1 LCTSFLPNIVHIFY
15 QYVASFTTTRNIGI
29 GGTHKGYFFIMCAHF
44 LKRIL
49 NKISRHMCGVCV
61 VWETYIQFYKQVN
74 YSDMCE
80 IFLYALCI
88 TFCHFYVR
96 RRSVLGGVEITSHFY
111 FFTTVGPPQKTTI
124 KVLSR

>member
-49 NKISRHMCGVCV
+49 NKISNR
-61 VWETYIQFYKQVN
+61 FNSFKQVN
-74 YSDMCE
+74 YTIVTCVKFCVRSMYNFLSFLCAKNKCVIALVIIFCVCVQKPYF
-80 IFLYALCI
+80 IFLPYYEYICI
-88 TFCHFYVR
+88 IRVPLFC
-96 RRSVLGGVEITSHFY
+96 IA
-111 FFTTVGPPQKTTI
+111 
-124 KVLSR
+124 